1 MNTSPT
7 CEPESVAREPLET
20 LLDEYEYAEIRNC
33 SVATVRRDRSL
44 GQGCPYV
51 KTGALVRYRPQDVR
65 RFIENHLRR
74 GPQTEA

>member
-1 MNTSPT
+1 MHTSQT
-7 CEPESVAREPLET
+7 RERDSVEAEPLEP
-20 LLDEYEYAEIRNC
+20 LLDEYKYAQIRNC

-65 RFIENHLRR
+65 RFIDNHLRR
-74 GPQTEA
+74 GQQAEA